1 MRRGSTTSSNIRSCD
16 TVAARGL
23 FSPSESHVPRKK
35 CANIVVSIWWCQHPG
50 YLPHFIVVHPQVGFA
65 FFTALFNRPA
75 HAAEPDKRGSR
86 LLSRGITL
94 PGSNREIF
102 GVKELHLTSQ
112 LVVRCLRK

>member
-1 MRRGSTTSSNIRSCD
+1 MRRGSTTSSNMRSCD
-16 TVAARGL
+16 TVSAGAFFPQADL
-23 FSPSESHVPRKK
+23 HVPQKEMRQHRRQHM
-35 CANIVVSIWWCQHPG
+35 VVPARI
-50 YLPHFIVVHPQVGFA
+50 LPHFIVVHPQVGFA

-75 HAAEPDKRGSR
+75 HAAEPDKQGEPTTEW
-86 LLSRGITL
+86 GITL